1 VVDRRRLL
9 GQPGGVPERVAAD
22 QDADPDPIG
31 AGGESR
37 EQGPGLEVRAGRAAG
52 LDPVVAVPN
61 AVEAELLEPPP
72 ALDGLL
78 PGQVLVRADA
88 EAKGLDETIMA
99 R

>member
-1 VVDRRRLL
+1 
-9 GQPGGVPERVAAD
+9 
-22 QDADPDPIG
+22 
-31 AGGESR
+31 
-37 EQGPGLEVRAGRAAG
+37 
-52 LDPVVAVPN
+52 VVAVPN